1 MNNELLN
8 ECKGPGEM
16 LRGINVIHTHA
27 HQSSV
32 SINQLTPTVQTSTI
46 EEDHNTKTIK
56 KYESLRN

>member
-16 LRGINVIHTHA
+16 LRGINAIHTHA
-27 HQSSV
+27 QSSV

-56 KYESLRN
+56 KYGSLRN